1 MPFCDDGSERIEGY
15 YCRDC
20 VKKIQYRGDRIEILR
35 EIPNDDGDY
44 ECDIC
49 GSISSVLFDCFFYC
63 DD

>member
-1 MPFCDDGSERIEGY
+1 MPFCDDGGERIEGY

-49 GSISSVLFDCFFYC
+49 GSIASVLFDCFFYC